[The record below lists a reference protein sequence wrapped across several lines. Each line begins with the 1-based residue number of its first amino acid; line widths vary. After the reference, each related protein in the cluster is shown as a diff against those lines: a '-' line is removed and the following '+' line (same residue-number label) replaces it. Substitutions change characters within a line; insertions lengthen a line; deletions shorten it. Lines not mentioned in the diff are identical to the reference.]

1 MYHKT
6 TGYRIFTVFNYLF
19 LICAGLLCILPI
31 IHILAVSFSA
41 SAPANAHLV
50 GLWPVD
56 FNMDSYTKTMNNP
69 NFIRAFFI
77 ALIRTALGTTI
88 TMVMVILT
96 GYVLSK
102 DSSVL
107 KGRNIYAWY
116 FVFTMLFT
124 GGTIP
129 MYIVVR
135 NLHMMNT
142 IWALVLPG
150 AVQVYNMILM
160 MNFFKATPKE
170 LEEAALI
177 DGAGQFTILLRVY
190 LPLALPAIAT
200 LSLFSIVGNWNA
212 WFDGLLYINNYR
224 NYPLATFLQTV
235 IVQQDF
241 SKLNPDVNE
250 LKNISQRTVKAAQIF
265 IGILPVLLVYPYL
278 QKFFVKGIVLGAVK
292 E

>member
-1 MYHKT
+1 MYYKT
-6 TGYRIFTVFNYLF
+6 TGYRLFTVLNYFIL
-19 LICAGLLCILPI
+19 LLAGILCILPI
-31 IHILAVSFSA
+31 VHILAISFSA
-41 SAPANAHLV
+41 SAPANSHLV

-56 FNMDSYTKTMNNP
+56 FNLESYTKTLNNP
-69 NFIRAFFI
+69 NFLRAFVI
-77 ALIRTALGTTI
+77 SLGRTVLGTFM
-88 TMVMVILT
+88 TMSVIILA
-96 GYVLSK
+96 GYALSK
-102 DSSVL
+102 DSAVFKS
-107 KGRNIYAWY
+107 RNIYAWY

-124 GGTIP
+124 GGMIP
-129 MYIVVR
+129 SYIIVR
-135 NLHMMNT
+135 NLHLMDT

-150 AVQVYNMILM
+150 AVQVFNMILL

-170 LEEAALI
+170 MEEAALI
-177 DGAGQFTILLRVY
+177 DGAGHFTVLFRVY
-190 LPLALPAIAT
+190 LPLAMPSIAT

-224 NYPLATFLQTV
+224 NYPLATFLQTI

-265 IGILPVLLVYPYL
+265 IGILPVLIVYPFL
-278 QKFFVKGIVLGAVK
+278 QRFFVKGIVLGAIK

>member
-1 MYHKT
+1 MYYKT
-6 TGYRIFTVFNYLF
+6 TGYRLFTVFNYCL
-19 LICAGLLCILPI
+19 LLLAGILCILPI
-31 IHILAVSFSA
+31 IHILAISFSA
-41 SAPANAHLV
+41 SAPANSHLV

-56 FNMDSYTKTMNNP
+56 FNIESYTKTLNNP
-69 NFIRAFFI
+69 NFLRAFGI
-77 ALIRTALGTTI
+77 SLGRTALGTFM
-88 TMVMVILT
+88 TMSVIILA
-96 GYVLSK
+96 GYALSK
-102 DSSVL
+102 DSTVFKS
-107 KGRNIYAWY
+107 RNIYAWY

-124 GGTIP
+124 GGMIP
-129 MYIVVR
+129 SYIIVR
-135 NLHMMNT
+135 NLHLMDT

-150 AVQVYNMILM
+150 AVQVFNMILL

-170 LEEAALI
+170 MEEAALI
-177 DGAGQFTILLRVY
+177 DGAGHFTVLFHVY
-190 LPLALPAIAT
+190 LPLAMPSIAT

-224 NYPLATFLQTV
+224 NYPLATFLQTI

-265 IGILPVLLVYPYL
+265 IGILPVLIVYPFL
-278 QKFFVKGIVLGAVK
+278 QRFFVKGIVLGAIK

>member
-1 MYHKT
+1 MYYKT
-6 TGYRIFTVFNYLF
+6 TGYRLFTVLNYFIL
-19 LICAGLLCILPI
+19 LLAGILCILPI
-31 IHILAVSFSA
+31 VHILAISFSA
-41 SAPANAHLV
+41 SAPANSHLV

-56 FNMDSYTKTMNNP
+56 FNIESYTKTLNNP
-69 NFIRAFFI
+69 NFLRAFVI
-77 ALIRTALGTTI
+77 SLGRTVLGTFM
-88 TMVMVILT
+88 TMSVIILA
-96 GYVLSK
+96 GYALSK
-102 DSSVL
+102 DSAVFKS
-107 KGRNIYAWY
+107 RNIYAWY

-124 GGTIP
+124 GGMIP
-129 MYIVVR
+129 SYIIVR
-135 NLHMMNT
+135 NLHLMDT

-150 AVQVYNMILM
+150 AVQVFNMILL

-170 LEEAALI
+170 MEEAALI
-177 DGAGQFTILLRVY
+177 DGAGHFTVLFRVY
-190 LPLALPAIAT
+190 LPLAMPSIAT

-224 NYPLATFLQTV
+224 NYPLATFLQTI

-265 IGILPVLLVYPYL
+265 IGILPVLIVYPFL
-278 QKFFVKGIVLGAVK
+278 QRFFVKGIVLGAIK

>member
-1 MYHKT
+1 MYYKT
-6 TGYRIFTVFNYLF
+6 TGYRLFTALNYCIL
-19 LICAGLLCILPI
+19 LLAGILCILPI
-31 IHILAVSFSA
+31 IHILAISFSA
-41 SAPANAHLV
+41 SAPANSHLV

-56 FNMDSYTKTMNNP
+56 FNIESYTKTLNNP
-69 NFIRAFFI
+69 NFLRAFVI
-77 ALIRTALGTTI
+77 SLGRTALGTFM
-88 TMVMVILT
+88 TMSVIILA
-96 GYVLSK
+96 GYALSK
-102 DSSVL
+102 DSTVFKS
-107 KGRNIYAWY
+107 RNIYAWY

-124 GGTIP
+124 GGMIP
-129 MYIVVR
+129 SYIIVR
-135 NLHMMNT
+135 NLHLMDT

-150 AVQVYNMILM
+150 AVQVFNMILL

-170 LEEAALI
+170 MEEAALI
-177 DGAGQFTILLRVY
+177 DGAGHFTVLFRVY
-190 LPLALPAIAT
+190 LPLAMPSIAT

-224 NYPLATFLQTV
+224 NYPLATFLQTI

-265 IGILPVLLVYPYL
+265 IGILPVLIVYPFL
-278 QKFFVKGIVLGAVK
+278 QRFFVKGIVLGAIK

>member
-1 MYHKT
+1 MYYKT
-6 TGYRIFTVFNYLF
+6 TGYRLFTVLNYCIL
-19 LICAGLLCILPI
+19 LLAGILCILPI
-31 IHILAVSFSA
+31 IHILAISFSA
-41 SAPANAHLV
+41 SAPANSHLV

-56 FNMDSYTKTMNNP
+56 FNIESYTKTLNNP
-69 NFIRAFFI
+69 NFSRAFVI
-77 ALIRTALGTTI
+77 SLGRTVLGTFM
-88 TMVMVILT
+88 TMSVIILA
-96 GYVLSK
+96 GYALSK
-102 DSSVL
+102 DASVF
-107 KGRNIYAWY
+107 KSRNIYAWY

-124 GGTIP
+124 GGMIP
-129 MYIVVR
+129 SYIVVR
-135 NLHMMNT
+135 NLHLMDT

-150 AVQVYNMILM
+150 AVQVFNMILL

-170 LEEAALI
+170 MEEAALI
-177 DGAGQFTILLRVY
+177 DGAGHFTVLFRVY
-190 LPLALPAIAT
+190 LPLAMPSIAT

-224 NYPLATFLQTV
+224 NYPLATFLQTI

-265 IGILPVLLVYPYL
+265 IGILPVLIVYPFL
-278 QKFFVKGIVLGAVK
+278 QRFFVKGIVLGAIK

>member
-1 MYHKT
+1 MYYKT
-6 TGYRIFTVFNYLF
+6 SGYRIFTVINYTL
-19 LICAGLLCILPI
+19 LLLAGLLCVLPI
-31 IHILAVSFSA
+31 IHILAISFSA

-56 FNMDSYTKTMNNP
+56 FNIESYTKTLNNP

-77 ALIRTALGTTI
+77 SIGRTILGTFMTMSVI
-88 TMVMVILT
+88 TLAA
-96 GYVLSK
+96 YALSK
-102 DSSVL
+102 DASVF
-107 KGRNIYAWY
+107 KGRNIYSWY

-124 GGTIP
+124 GGMIP
-129 MYIVVR
+129 IYIVVR
-135 NLHMMNT
+135 NLHLMDT

-160 MNFFKATPKE
+160 INFFKATPKE

-177 DGAGQFTILLRVY
+177 DGAGHFIILFRVF
-190 LPLALPAIAT
+190 LPLAMPSIAT

-224 NYPLATFLQTV
+224 NYPLATFLQTI

-265 IGILPVLLVYPYL
+265 IGILPVLMVYPFL
-278 QKFFVKGIVLGAVK
+278 QRFFVKGIVLGAVK

>member
-1 MYHKT
+1 MYYKT
-6 TGYRIFTVFNYLF
+6 TGYRLFTVLNYCIL
-19 LICAGLLCILPI
+19 LLAGILCILPI
-31 IHILAVSFSA
+31 IHILAISFSA
-41 SAPANAHLV
+41 SAPANSHLV

-56 FNMDSYTKTMNNP
+56 FNIESYTKTLNNP
-69 NFIRAFFI
+69 NFLRAFVI
-77 ALIRTALGTTI
+77 SLGRTALGTFM
-88 TMVMVILT
+88 TMSVIILA
-96 GYVLSK
+96 GYALSK
-102 DSSVL
+102 DSTVFKS
-107 KGRNIYAWY
+107 RNIYAWY

-124 GGTIP
+124 GGMIP
-129 MYIVVR
+129 SYIIVR
-135 NLHMMNT
+135 NLHLMDT

-150 AVQVYNMILM
+150 AVQVFNMILL

-170 LEEAALI
+170 MEEAALI
-177 DGAGQFTILLRVY
+177 DGAGHFTVLFRVY
-190 LPLALPAIAT
+190 LPLAMPSIAT

-224 NYPLATFLQTV
+224 NYPLATFLQTI

-265 IGILPVLLVYPYL
+265 IGILPVLIVYPFL
-278 QKFFVKGIVLGAVK
+278 QRFFVKGIVLGAIK